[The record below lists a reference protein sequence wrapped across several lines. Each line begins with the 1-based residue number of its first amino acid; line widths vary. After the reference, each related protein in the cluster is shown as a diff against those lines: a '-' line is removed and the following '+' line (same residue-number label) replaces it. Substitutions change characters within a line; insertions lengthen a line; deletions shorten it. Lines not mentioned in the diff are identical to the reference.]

1 MIKYFI
7 YILFIFSYI
16 QADEDNSTKFV
27 YFYGDREFDDVKL
40 AEVIDAKTRSFWQF
54 YKDNN
59 ITIKIDII
67 PSIKASLINFYNY
80 QGYYSSVFSVDEKDN
95 NIDIKISKNRPVL
108 ITDINIST
116 DYNVTS
122 LINFRVGD
130 RFNSQKFIKIKK
142 HIIDKLLKDGYCS
155 YELSTKAYVD
165 LEKFTVELVYRIA
178 KKDICIFKDINIT
191 GLKTMTKRVI
201 LSRMRT
207 NQGFTFNSTLVQE
220 SSDNLY
226 KLNLFKE
233 IIIDATKKRDN
244 NVTVDVNVTENKK
257 NYYGEVGLGFD
268 TYIGKR
274 IHGTLSK
281 NNFLGGGRNINFNF
295 SYSDQNELVKLSF
308 FQPAFLDIKDRYA
321 DLFLNLGYSNLEFN
335 GFREK
340 SSEFNAYLEHENHR
354 LKFRLGLSIE
364 DILIT
369 NVSPKTSVTQA
380 INSGRFNLLYPY
392 INIIYDHRDSKINPQ
407 FGYYLS
413 YYAEFG
419 GSFQDTPTPFF
430 KMIAEAR
437 AIYTLSNL
445 TIATIVRVGAIDEVL
460 DSGIPESKY
469 FFGGGV
475 NSNRAYKYKSLGVIK
490 SPTQSSIYGASSML
504 NISIEANYALDNIYE
519 NLALAVFTDNSILNE
534 KSYDF
539 EGDIISSIGLGIRY
553 KLNFGVIKVD
563 FAFNRK
569 DFSQNGVSFGIGQAF

>member
-1 MIKYFI
+1 MIRYFI
-7 YILFIFSYI
+7 YILLLFS
-16 QADEDNSTKFV
+16 FV
-27 YFYGDREFDDVKL
+27 YGVDTNTSLVTFNGDKGFADDKL
-40 AEVIDAKTRSFWQF
+40 AQAIDAKTKSFWEF
-54 YKDNN
+54 YKDDN
-59 ITIKIDII
+59 ITINNDII
-67 PSIKASLINFYNY
+67 NSIDESLKIFYNY
-80 QGYYSSVFSVDEKDN
+80 NGYYSSKFDITKSAKK
-95 NIDIKISKNRPVL
+95 IDIKIEKNRPVL
-108 ITDINIST
+108 IRDINISSDFNIT
-116 DYNVTS
+116 E
-122 LINFRVGD
+122 IMIFKVGD
-130 RFNSQKFIKIKK
+130 KFNSKKFIKIKK
-142 HIIDKLLKDGYCS
+142 QIIDKLLKNGYCS
-155 YELSTKAYVD
+155 YEVDTKAYVD
-165 LEKFTVELVYRIA
+165 LEKFSVELVYRIE
-178 KKDICIFKDINIT
+178 KKGICKFNDINIT
-191 GLKTMTKRVI
+191 GLETMGKRVI
-201 LSRMRT
+201 LSRIRT
-207 NQGFTFNSTLVQE
+207 NKGSIFSSTLVQE

-233 IIIDATKKRDN
+233 IIIDATKKSNN
-244 NVTVDVNVTENKK
+244 NVIVEINVTENKK
-257 NYYGEVGLGFD
+257 NYYGEVGLGYD

-281 NNFLGGGRNINFNF
+281 NNFLGGGRDINFNF
-295 SYSDQNELVKLSF
+295 AYSLQEQLIKLSF
-308 FQPAFLDIKDRYA
+308 FQPAFTNIKDNYA
-321 DLFLNLGYSNLEFN
+321 DLFLNWGYSNLEYN

-340 SSEFNAYLEHENHR
+340 KTGFNTYLEHENHR
-354 LKFRLGLSIE
+354 LKIRLGLSIE

-369 NVSPKTSVTQA
+369 NVVPKNSLTQA

-392 INIIYDHRDSKINPQ
+392 VNIIYDHRDSKINPQ

-437 AIYTLSNL
+437 GIYTLSNL
-445 TIATIVRVGAIDEVL
+445 TIATVVRVGAIDEIL
-460 DSGIPESKY
+460 ESGIPESKY

-490 SPTQSSIYGASSML
+490 SPTQSSIFGASSML
-504 NISIEANYALDNIYE
+504 NLSIEANYALDNIYE
-519 NLALAVFTDNSILNE
+519 NLALAVFTDNSVLNE

-569 DFSQNGVSFGIGQAF
+569 DFRQNGFSFGIGQAF